1 MTRTQPAG
9 ATQHSREI
17 VRVQAV
23 VGTREETRELLNYTD
38 LQRHTQSPLEEE
50 EKKSLSDARTHDVP
64 GVTVTALGRKVVIK
78 FISSFRGRG
87 KFSSKPPFCARVR
100 ECACVRVCVYM
111 RVCVCLPACPQ
122 QLSALETVCVV
133 SFWTALNFPKKICLR
148 LQGKSGAGAGIR
160 LFFFSPGADDCSFAS
175 RDLCFKDKTP
185 PPSDTFLRE
194 SREQSRVYGWC
205 FVGYG
210 EGAVPFLSPLPL
222 PFFPLI
228 RIPALMAGVDFRRH
242 AWKSRIS
249 PLRHRVVF

>member
-1 MTRTQPAG
+1 M
-9 ATQHSREI
+9 
-17 VRVQAV
+17 
-23 VGTREETRELLNYTD
+23 
-38 LQRHTQSPLEEE
+38 
-50 EKKSLSDARTHDVP
+50 
-64 GVTVTALGRKVVIK
+64 TALRRKVVIK

-100 ECACVRVCVYM
+100 ECARVCVYAS
-111 RVCVCLPACPQ
+111 VCLPACLPPAVERSVDCVCGLLLDSS
-122 QLSALETVCVV
+122 QLS
-133 SFWTALNFPKKICLR
+133 KKICLR

-160 LFFFSPGADDCSFAS
+160 LFFPPGADDCSFAS

-210 EGAVPFLSPLPL
+210 EGAVLFLSPLPL

-249 PLRHRVVF
+249 PLGHRVVF